1 MTPAFDRQRVRAI
14 CFDLDGTL
22 VETDDVLVR
31 RLERWLVWRPADRRR
46 ALARRFVLAAEGP
59 ANAFLTLVD
68 RLGVDEALA
77 PLLDWLHRQRGLP
90 SRTGVPPALA
100 ARTVASADALRPVEG
115 SLPALRLLA
124 ARFPLALVTAREA
137 RIAAEFLEAFHL
149 ASEVHCIA
157 TARTT
162 RRGKPDPAPILWA
175 AACLRVPPDACLVVG
190 DTTVDIRAG
199 RSAGA
204 QTVGVLCGFGQR
216 RELERAGADLI
227 LGSVAELPGVL
238 MEEM

>member
-1 MTPAFDRQRVRAI
+1 MSPSFDRARVRAL

-22 VETDDVLVR
+22 LETDDALVR
-31 RLERWLVWRPADRRR
+31 ALERWLVWRPADRRR
-46 ALARRFVLAAEGP
+46 ALARRLIMAAEGP
-59 ANAFLTLVD
+59 ANAFLALVD
-68 RLGVDEALA
+68 RLGVDQALG
-77 PLLDWLHRQRGLP
+77 PLLDRLHRRRGLT
-90 SRTGVPPALA
+90 SVG
-100 ARTVASADALRPVEG
+100 ALRPVAG
-115 SLPALRLLA
+115 ALPALHRLA
-124 ARFPLALVTAREA
+124 GRYPLALVTAREA
-137 RIAAEFLEAFHL
+137 RSASAFLETFHL

-175 AACLRVPPDACLVVG
+175 ASCLAVAPSACLVVG

-204 QTVGVLCGFGQR
+204 QTVGVLCGFGERQ
-216 RELERAGADLI
+216 ELERAGADLI

-238 MEEM
+238 MEEK